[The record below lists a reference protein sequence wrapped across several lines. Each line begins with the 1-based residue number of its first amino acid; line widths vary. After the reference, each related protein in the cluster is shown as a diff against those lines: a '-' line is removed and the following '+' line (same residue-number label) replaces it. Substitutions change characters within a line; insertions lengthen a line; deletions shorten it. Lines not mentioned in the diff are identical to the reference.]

1 MPTSKL
7 PNRDTLDRLYHERG
21 LSLGDIATIYS
32 VSRPGVSAALRRH
45 GIPLRS
51 KSESRLLALRRGKL
65 AGKKYHDFNR
75 SFFNTWTLGMAYLL
89 GLTFADGHVNR
100 TGLSFGFGMKSKDL
114 VDVVQGL
121 IRDEREPLIVNNN
134 GYPSYRL
141 TYHSTPM
148 AKRLRE
154 LGVPWGKKSYIM
166 RVPSIPSNMIRHF
179 VRGYWDGDGSISS
192 SVIRASSRSELFLEG
207 IRDLISVCIG
217 NARRGSLR
225 STMDDGGSR
234 LPQGILTKPAKQWIL
249 TYGSLE
255 TKEIIYRWFYR
266 NVPDG
271 RYSPSKKAK
280 FAQTVGYT
288 GGNEPR

>member
-7 PNRDTLDRLYHERG
+7 PNKSTLEQLYHGRK
-21 LSLGDIATIYS
+21 LSLGDIAAIYN

-45 GIPLRS
+45 GVLLRS
-51 KSESRLLALRRGKL
+51 KSESRLLALQQGKL

-75 SFFNTWTLGMAYLL
+75 GFFDTWIPSMAYLL
-89 GLTFADGHVNR
+89 GLVFADGHVNR

-121 IRDEREPLIVNNN
+121 IEDEQEPLIVNNN

-154 LGVPWGKKSYIM
+154 LGVPWGKKSYTM
-166 RVPSIPSNMIRHF
+166 QVPIILSGMERHF
-179 VRGYWDGDGSISS
+179 VRGYWDGDGSIGN
-192 SVIRASSRSELFLEG
+192 SVIRASSRSESFLKG
-207 IRDLISVCIG
+207 IRDLIAVCIG
-217 NARRGSLR
+217 NARQGTLKSVVGS
-225 STMDDGGSR
+225 SQ
-234 LPQGILTKPAKQWIL
+234 LPQGTLTKPAKQWIL

-255 TKEIIYRWFYR
+255 TREIIYRWFYR
-266 NVPDG
+266 DVPVG
-271 RYSPSKKAK
+271 QYSPRKKDK
-280 FAQTVGYT
+280 FAQTIGM
-288 GGNEPR
+288 GKFI